1 MVKKYPVFI
10 LILLFSF
17 NVQAQ
22 LHTDIQPQTST
33 IKRPFSKNILH
44 GFLGRD
50 SLPLARVW
58 AVSLVIP
65 GYSQL
70 YNRQYWK
77 LPVLYGSVGG
87 LLYGGYY
94 NNMKYMDTGD
104 RQYLWNRRLFYLG
117 AGLAYWAGLM
127 DGLISYESS
136 KAFLPQRATVF
147 SLMLP
152 GLGQAY
158 NRQYWKIPIVYMGF
172 AFGYYMINYNTTQYE
187 RFRTAYNLLTD
198 NDPATV
204 DEFKGRMTADNL
216 KYYRDSYRRDRDYA
230 VLMTIVFYVLN
241 AVDANVFAHLKNFDV
256 SDNLAMDIHPTIMY
270 DQVFASSGLQTPA
283 IGMKLRLTF

>member
-1 MVKKYPVFI
+1 MKKYPVFI
-10 LILLFSF
+10 LLLLFSLT
-17 NVQAQ
+17 VQAQ

-33 IKRPFSKNILH
+33 TRRPFSKNILH

-58 AVSLVIP
+58 AVSLVVP

-87 LLYGGYY
+87 LLYGGYHS
-94 NNMKYMDTGD
+94 NMKYMDTGD
-104 RQYLWNRRLFYLG
+104 SQYLWNRRLFYLG
-117 AGLAYWAGLM
+117 AGLVYWAGLM

-136 KAFLPQRATVF
+136 KTFLPQRATVF

-172 AFGYYMINYNTTQYE
+172 AFGYYMINYNATQYD
-187 RFRTAYNLLTD
+187 RFRTAYNIVTD
-198 NDPATV
+198 NNPATV

-216 KYYRDSYRRDRDYA
+216 KYYRDAYRRDRDYA
-230 VLMTIVFYVLN
+230 VLLTIVFYVLN

-256 SDNLAMDIHPTIMY
+256 SDNLSMDIHPTIMY
-270 DQVFASSGLQTPA
+270 DEVFASSGIQAPA

>member
-1 MVKKYPVFI
+1 VKKYPAFI

-22 LHTDIQPQTST
+22 LHTDIQPQPST

-58 AVSLVIP
+58 AVSLAIP

-87 LLYGGYY
+87 LLYGGYR

-104 RQYLWNRRLFYLG
+104 SQYLRTRRLFYLG
-117 AGLAYWAGLM
+117 AGLVYWAGLM

-158 NRQYWKIPIVYMGF
+158 NRQYWKIPIIYMGF

-187 RFRTAYNLLTD
+187 RFRTAYNIATD
-198 NDPATV
+198 NDPETV
-204 DEFKGRMTADNL
+204 DEFKGRMTPDNL

-230 VLMTIVFYVLN
+230 VLLTLVFYVLN
-241 AVDANVFAHLKNFDV
+241 AVDANVFAHLKTFDV
-256 SDNLAMDIHPTIMY
+256 SDNLAMDIHPAIMY
-270 DQVFASSGLQTPA
+270 DQVFASSGVQTPA

>member
-1 MVKKYPVFI
+1 LKKYLLFI
-10 LILLFSF
+10 LLLFSGF
-17 NVQAQ
+17 FAQAQ
-22 LHTDIQPQTST
+22 LRTDIQPSTST
-33 IKRPFSKNILH
+33 MQRPFSKNILH

-58 AVSLVIP
+58 AVSLVVP

-70 YNRQYWK
+70 YNRDYWK
-77 LPVLYGSVGG
+77 LPVLYGSVGA

-127 DGLISYESS
+127 DGLMSYESS
-136 KAFLPQRATVF
+136 KTFLPQRATIF

-158 NRQYWKIPIVYMGF
+158 NQQYWKIPIVYMGF
-172 AFGYYMINYNTTQYE
+172 AFGYYMINYNTMQYE
-187 RFRTAYNLLTD
+187 RFREAYNKLTD
-198 NDPATV
+198 NDPNTV
-204 DEFKGRMTADNL
+204 DEFNGRLTPDNL

-230 VLMTIVFYVLN
+230 VLLSIVFYVLN

-270 DQVFASSGLQTPA
+270 DQVFASSSLQPA
-283 IGMKLRLTF
+283 IGLKLRLTF

>member
-1 MVKKYPVFI
+1 VKKYPLI
-10 LILLFSF
+10 ILLLLFGIAA
-17 NVQAQ
+17 QAQ
-22 LHTDIQPQTST
+22 LRTDIQPQTST
-33 IKRPFSKNILH
+33 LQRPFSKNIVH

-58 AVSLVIP
+58 AVSLVVP

-87 LLYGGYY
+87 LLYAGYAS
-94 NNMKYMDTGD
+94 NMKYMDTGD
-104 RQYLWNRRLFYLG
+104 RQYLRNRSLFYLG
-117 AGLAYWAGLM
+117 AGLMYWAGVM
-127 DGLISYESS
+127 DGLVSYESS
-136 KAFLPQRATVF
+136 KTFLPQRATVF

-172 AFGYYMINYNTTQYE
+172 AFGYYMINYNSMQYE
-187 RFRTAYNLLTD
+187 RFRTAYNIVTD
-198 NDPATV
+198 NDPNTV

-216 KYYRDSYRRDRDYA
+216 KYYRDSYRRDRDYM
-230 VLMTIVFYVLN
+230 VLLSILFYVLN

-256 SDNLAMDIHPTIMY
+256 SDNLAMDIHPAIMY
-270 DQVFASSGLQTPA
+270 DQLSASSGVQPA
-283 IGMKLRLTF
+283 IGMKLRITF

>member
-1 MVKKYPVFI
+1 VKKYSLV
-10 LILLFSF
+10 ILLLFFS
-17 NVQAQ
+17 VYAQAQ
-22 LHTDIQPQTST
+22 LRTDAPPQTST
-33 IKRPFSKNILH
+33 TSRPFSKNILH
-44 GFLGRD
+44 GFTGRD
-50 SLPLARVW
+50 SLPFARVW

-87 LLYGGYY
+87 LLYGGYAS
-94 NNMKYMDTGD
+94 NMKYMDTGD
-104 RQYLWNRRLFYLG
+104 RQYLWSRRLFYLG
-117 AGLAYWAGLM
+117 AGLMYWTGLM

-136 KAFLPQRATVF
+136 VSFLPQRATVF

-187 RFRTAYNLLTD
+187 RFRAAYNIATD
-198 NDPATV
+198 NDPETV
-204 DEFKGRMTADNL
+204 DEFKGRMTPDNL

-230 VLMTIVFYVLN
+230 VLLSIVFYVLN
-241 AVDANVFAHLKNFDV
+241 AVDANVFAHLKQFDV
-256 SDNLAMDIHPTIMY
+256 SDNLALDIHPEIMY
-270 DQVFASSGLQTPA
+270 NQVFASSGLQTPA